1 MKIDILASGSS
12 GNCIAIRSPKT
23 TILVD
28 AGIAKTKIEKR
39 LLEVGIRPDEIQAIF
54 ITHAHSDHV
63 KGLPLANKYHIPVYA
78 AEEEW
83 KDIEGVESS
92 ISYYIDRNETVPW
105 GDIEITSFP
114 VHHDSYDPRGY
125 VIQTDKGKLSI
136 CLDTGHV
143 DDEMLNIMKD
153 SKVYIIEANHE
164 VNKLLTHQGYPDF
177 TKKRILSDNGHLSN
191 EQTAEVLYK
200 LVKGDKEMI
209 YLVHLS
215 SRTNEVDLA
224 KLAVINKLKTK
235 GLQYRKNYMVEV
247 V

>member
-63 KGLPLANKYHIPVYA
+63 KGLPLANKYNIPVFA
-78 AEEEW
+78 AQDEW
-83 KDIEGVESS
+83 KDISGVEDRL
-92 ISYYIDRNETVPW
+92 IYYLDKNECIPW
-105 GDIEITSFP
+105 GEMEVHSFP
-114 VHHDSYDPRGY
+114 VHHDAFDPRGY
-125 VIQTDKGKLSI
+125 VIRTDKLKISI

-143 DDEMLNIMKD
+143 DTEMLDIMQDSNI
-153 SKVYIIEANHE
+153 YIMESNHE
-164 VNKLLTHQGYPDF
+164 KAMMEYSSYPPSV
-177 TKKRILSDNGHLSN
+177 KARIVSDIGHLSN
-191 EQTAEVLYK
+191 EQTADALSK
-200 LVKGDKEMI
+200 LVKGRGERI
-209 YLVHLS
+209 YLTHLS
-215 SRTNEVDLA
+215 KSNNLPELA
-224 KLAVINKLKTK
+224 KLSVIRKLNEK
-235 GLQYRKNYMVEV
+235 GLKRNKHYKIGV